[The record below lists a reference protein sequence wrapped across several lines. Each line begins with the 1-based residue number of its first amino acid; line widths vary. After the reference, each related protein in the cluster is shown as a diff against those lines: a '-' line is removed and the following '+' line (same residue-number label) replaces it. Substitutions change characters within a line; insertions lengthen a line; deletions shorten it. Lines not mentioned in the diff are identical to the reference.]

1 MRHETRQRQYFYLP
15 VVTEPDVRRS
25 MLSEVTDLLFEGD
38 VTALVTHLLSAR
50 EMSPGDLARVKNL
63 IAAHE
68 SKRGHSHDDA

>member
-1 MRHETRQRQYFYLP
+1 
-15 VVTEPDVRRS
+15 

-68 SKRGHSHDDA
+68 SKRGPSHDDA